1 MGWVHVLAECARLG
15 VRLRVQGERLIV
27 DADRPVPAELVQAL
41 AANKQALLRFLPEGV
56 VSLPTEQP
64 AAVEPT
70 DAENPLEL
78 LASVNRQVAQLRG
91 WVLAQGERLVW
102 PSVSLGAGR
111 ALAGSQRSW
120 ERFARAHIPSVHED
134 CEQLIRLI
142 LAGRVE
148 GPFVIPSE

>member
-15 VRLRVQGERLIV
+15 VRLRVDGGRLRV
-27 DADRPVPAELVQAL
+27 DSDQPIPTELVRAL
-41 AANKQALLRFLPEGV
+41 ATHKQALLRFLPEGV

-64 AAVEPT
+64 PAGSPP
-70 DAENPLEL
+70 DAGSPLEL
-78 LASVNRQVAQLRG
+78 LVSINRQVAQLRA

-102 PSVSLGAGR
+102 PEVSLRPGR
-111 ALAGSQRSW
+111 SLIGTQRCW
-120 ERFARAHIPSVHED
+120 ERFAYSHIPGVHED
-134 CEQLIRLI
+134 GSLLVRLI

>member
-70 DAENPLEL
+70 DADSPLEL
-78 LASVNRQVAQLRG
+78 LVSVNRQLCNLRA
-91 WVLAQGERLVW
+91 WVLTQGERLVW
-102 PSVSLGAGR
+102 PSVSLRTG
-111 ALAGSQRSW
+111 LLIGSQRSW